1 MSNKSRLFS
10 KVLTTVPA
18 EDWYRNWPTDRTIML
33 SMTSKKIRDIIN
45 KINILAIVCLKWEFW
60 IDQHNGSTEVKLK
73 FITEQLITKT
83 NLYKIT
89 TLVLRRCFIQKNIDQ
104 LEEVLKQCPKLK
116 KLDLYNNGINP
127 KGAQKIVNGLKHCNE
142 LLHLNLKLNKFGD
155 EGAKKITKLL
165 KLKYCPNLSYLNLS
179 FTLITDKTIE
189 KLAKVIIESGRTA
202 LKYIRLSYNHITE
215 NGMICLFEML
225 QIVPNIIYF
234 DLSDNKF
241 YSEPFD
247 LSCIAKKYNIN
258 FNSSYNFSSYSVV
271 FCNKI
276 DISLCYE
283 IRQYLEMK
291 NY

>member
-18 EDWYRNWPTDRTIML
+18 EDWYRNWPANRTIML

-45 KINILAIVCLKWEFW
+45 KMNIPAIVCLKWQFLYN
-60 IDQHNGSTEVKLK
+60 IKLE
-73 FITEQLITKT
+73 FITELITTT

-116 KLDLYNNGINP
+116 KLDLYSNGINTE
-127 KGAQKIVNGLKHCNE
+127 GAKKIVNGLKHCNE
-142 LLHLNLKLNKFGD
+142 LLHLNLDLNKFRD
-155 EGAKKITKLL
+155 EGAKEITKLL

-247 LSCIAKKYNIN
+247 LCCIAKKYNIN
-258 FNSSYNFSSYSVV
+258 LNSSYKFSSYSVF

-276 DISLCYE
+276 DIGLCYE

>member
-1 MSNKSRLFS
+1 MSNKSCLFT

-18 EDWYRNWPTDRTIML
+18 EDWFMNWPADRTIML
-33 SMTSKKIRDIIN
+33 SMTTKKIRDIIN
-45 KINILAIVCLKWEFW
+45 KINIPAIVCLKWQFW
-60 IDQHNGSTEVKLK
+60 SDQHNGSTEVKLE
-73 FITEQLITKT
+73 FITKQLITKT

-116 KLDLYNNGINP
+116 KLDLYSNGINT

-155 EGAKKITKLL
+155 EGAKEITKLL

-189 KLAKVIIESGRTA
+189 KLAKVIIESGRIA
-202 LKYIRLSYNHITE
+202 LKNIQLSYNRITE
-215 NGMICLFEML
+215 DGIICLFKML

-241 YSEPFD
+241 YSGPFD

-258 FNSSYNFSSYSVV
+258 LNSSYNFSSYSVV

-276 DISLCYE
+276 DIGLCYE